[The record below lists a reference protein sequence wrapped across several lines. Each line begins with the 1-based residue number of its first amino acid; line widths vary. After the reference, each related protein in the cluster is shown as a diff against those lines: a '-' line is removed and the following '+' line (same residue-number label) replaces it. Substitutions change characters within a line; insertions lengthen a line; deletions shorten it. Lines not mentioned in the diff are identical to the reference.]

1 MRTFELERMAMQAE
15 ESAAHVRQLQLQLD
29 MHRSVAPLL
38 PFQRLARNMCA
49 LREKL
54 DAVRGQLQSSQSQ
67 ATLEKSELKTALDAA
82 EEKLKQL
89 SGLEQQ
95 LGSIITDAAAA
106 GADVQPFTDV
116 LQAAALG
123 SKGRVAQVKRT
134 HAYLMHSICQHV
146 NRAILPPPSLSLPHH
161 PPATYP
167 FPPLVL
173 IQCAASCPDKEN
185 GGDFAGKRGAETPRC

>member
-29 MHRSVAPLL
+29 MHRSVAVFL
-38 PFQRLARNMCA
+38 PSQCFARHVRA

-82 EEKLKQL
+82 EEKVKQL
-89 SGLEQQ
+89 SGMEQQ

-123 SKGRVAQVKRT
+123 SKGRVAQVS
-134 HAYLMHSICQHV
+134 HACVYTWAVQSCRLPPFLSPS
-146 NRAILPPPSLSLPHH
+146 LPPPPHYYPLLLT
-161 PPATYP
+161 PP
-167 FPPLVL
+167 PPLL
-173 IQCAASCPDKEN
+173 MRCAASCVDEEN
-185 GGDFAGKRGAETPRC
+185 GGDFAGKRGAETPLC